1 MGFSLQCAPPSIPEG
16 GHAGALAER
25 GLGDVVLQVL
35 VEVALVAVLAH
46 HEGQLGV
53 EVGAHQPGNVRI
65 PDGGQDPRLRLEIQ
79 PARLT
84 VKIQITV
91 LSFLYCTYQRF
102 M

>member
-1 MGFSLQCAPPSIPEG
+1 MTSRLGTGISKRFFYGVYIYSTYPKPLFCNTPPRPLLPEG

-53 EVGAHQPGNVRI
+53 
-65 PDGGQDPRLRLEIQ
+65 
-79 PARLT
+79 
-84 VKIQITV
+84 
-91 LSFLYCTYQRF
+91 
-102 M
+102 